1 MAQTPWNETVF
12 NNAIEKFTVA
22 IHFPQ
27 GCRRINKKDGKSSA
41 SAVTF
46 DIQIKYGTGS
56 WQNLKQTGGLLDD
69 PTITVG
75 LDNPIK
81 DGFTYPKTY
90 VAKEGHFNNN
100 VLPITVRI
108 QRKTVTFNGTQQED
122 SDFTTYNTS
131 ILQSVTGYRNVKAAT
146 DPKNTALAKT
156 ALSVLATNQLSG
168 QIEGINALVQT
179 HCWDWDQASNTWIIR
194 DTNNPASLFL
204 YVLTHPANPQRI
216 VGGTVTEPYLVNPT
230 DIATKVNLDKIKYWH
245 NFCNQTR
252 TYTDRYN
259 VVHTF
264 KYTYN
269 SVMSNQRSVLEVLRD
284 ICAAG
289 RASPALVDGKWT
301 VNIDEEKT
309 VNGVLQVVQHF
320 SPHNS
325 WGFEGVKAL
334 PKTPDALK
342 IRIYDEDADYRE
354 NELIVYNTGYDEYDG
369 VGVKGAELFESI
381 TLPGVT
387 NKWHATDL
395 GKWHFAQIKLRPE
408 VYTLNTDIEYL
419 VCNRGDLVKVTHD
432 VPMWGLASGRIKNR
446 IDPTIFELDETVP
459 IETTKNY
466 TIRVRGSSGIS
477 TERQVKKTFN
487 VTSYSY
493 IGTTVTL
500 VLDSSIHPLE
510 VGNSLTVNVAS
521 AINTAGALLTFV
533 SGATVRYTKAGLS
546 GQATNTPVTGTIT
559 LNDGYYSKIQTVS
572 SLTTTECSPLDL
584 FLYGELGQESQDLV
598 VLSIEPTNSKSA
610 RITLIDYGVTD
621 TYNIFTD
628 YHNLT
633 GKEFETQ
640 ISTESINIYNSI
652 GDLVPLIDE
661 TKVKSDDS
669 AMEKTSTGVYVFGI
683 MVPYNNPLDLP
694 GTVDGVEGEFNR
706 LTSNSSIGSRFVTAP
721 LTKNSI
727 LFKDVE
733 KDEAY
738 KFRLRYFTSDGRVG
752 LWSDWYNHTV
762 VGRSIAPENVVDFD
776 YVVTETGIQLS
787 WEKCLAEDYKTTI
800 VKDITGATWAT
811 GVELFNGPTTNWVWP
826 TAVTN
831 NYTLAAKHENASGI
845 QSTDATTLSIN
856 YQQLSLSA
864 IVVDIDN
871 DNHQVPADE
880 DGSNPVLLLSGT
892 KISVLQ
898 GGTLLKY
905 DGVGTASGR
914 WKIVSRVATGGI
926 VPAASINA
934 VQNPTTGD
942 DYAEVGN
949 ITAFT
954 GDVGTITYT
963 ISGFTYNNNAP
974 FTVTAVQSFVKQKSG
989 ENPIIYKIFMSTPT
1003 VYKNSPNNTT
1013 AGPFNEIT
1021 GGAKKYVGNTSTN
1034 FGYLGITPYIGTT
1047 AGTESRVNVSGGDG
1061 VVFSPSPS
1069 DQSTKFVIRLYE
1081 TNVSTTVL
1089 DTETVHVVFKGDV
1102 GLGNALVYAYK
1113 RSATAVTDNPGAVD
1127 YSFTTK
1133 QITTTT
1139 LANSWSKTIPTGTDP
1154 LYVTVA
1160 SASSNT
1166 ATDSIAANEWS
1177 TPVIQTKNGIN
1188 SATVYLYRRNST
1200 PSTAPTLR
1208 TGGSSTY
1215 TFNPGDITGF
1225 DPNWSDAI
1233 PDSANGTTVWV
1244 IQATA
1249 ASDGATDTILDSEW
1263 STPQIL
1269 SSLGQGQVKG
1279 LSFLRS
1285 VSQPSTPTGGSYAS
1299 PTATG
1304 WSDGIPSGSDPLWM
1318 TTRIFTSDGLSPQ
1331 QAVWTT
1337 PQKTSAL
1344 GDGVTAYFS
1353 ANQTGPWSTTATT
1366 TDQWMRIDTTVN
1378 GVVTT
1383 GVPIKIKGEGGQG
1396 QVKGL
1401 SFLRSVSQPSTPTGG
1416 SYASPT
1422 ATGWSDGIPSGSNP
1436 VWMVTRIFTSD
1447 GLTPQQAA
1455 WTTPQKVSAL
1465 GDGVTAYFSANQTG
1479 PWSTTATS
1487 TDEWMRI
1494 DTTVN
1499 GVVTTGVA
1507 VKIKGEQGPVSTTPG
1522 PAGTPGDLFQKVYIA
1537 TANQA
1542 TVPSSPSGAPPG
1554 GWSATPPTLTG
1565 VQAQWESDGKGSWN
1579 GSSYTWTWST
1589 PYLSYFKVNT
1599 LEAITTNTGSL
1610 NVSGTITSG
1619 SGSPA
1624 ISGNAMTGSGGVIY
1638 NDGRFAFGN
1647 STDYILW
1654 NGTSVVIT
1662 GKGHFSASTSVLGI
1676 DAAVSGTASGG
1687 VTAGVRGTGGSYGVF
1702 GSGSSTAGVAGFT
1715 GSSGNGVLGSSNSSG
1730 TGVRG
1735 ESSTGIAIKAVST
1748 SGTGVEASGTLAFSG
1763 SATGTGSAFYG
1774 ICTSSG
1780 NTTSQASICT
1790 GGYALTGTG
1799 IISVSG
1805 NVIGGTSD
1813 IRLKT
1818 NIVPLTGALQKVSSL
1833 SGFTYNHNELGG
1845 SLGLDTV
1852 ERFVGLSAQDVEK
1865 VVPEAVKLAAF
1876 DTNTADGTSKTG
1888 NNYKTLQYEKLVPLL
1903 IEAIKELKQE
1913 LDRFKTNSGAK

>member
-108 QRKTVTFNGTQQED
+108 QRKTVTFNGAQQED

-179 HCWDWDQASNTWIIR
+179 HCWDWDQATNNWIIR

-216 VGGTVTEPYLVNPT
+216 VGGTVTEPYLVNPVN
-230 DIATKVNLDKIKYWH
+230 IFNKVNLDKIKYWH

-259 VVHTF
+259 VVHSF

-309 VNGVLQVVQHF
+309 VNGILQVVQHF

-342 IRIYDEDADYRE
+342 VRIYDEDADYRE

-432 VPMWGLASGRIKNR
+432 VPMWGLGSGRIKNR

-500 VLDSSIHPLE
+500 VLDSNIHPLE

-521 AINTAGALLTFV
+521 PINTAGALLTFV
-533 SGATVRYTKAGLS
+533 SGSTVRYTKPGLS
-546 GQATNTPVTGTIT
+546 GQVTNTPVTGTVT

-652 GDLVPLIDE
+652 GDLVPLVDE

-694 GTVDGVEGEFNR
+694 GTVDGVEGEINR
-706 LTSNSSIGSRFVTAP
+706 LTSNSSMGSRFVTAP

-727 LFKDVE
+727 LFKDVD
-733 KDEAY
+733 KDAVY

-762 VGRSIAPENVVDFD
+762 VGKSIAPENVVDFD

-800 VKDITGATWAT
+800 VKNITGATWAT

-831 NYTLAAKHENASGI
+831 SYILAAKHENASGI

-871 DNHQVPADE
+871 DNHQVPAAE

-926 VPAASINA
+926 TPAASINA

-942 DYAEVGN
+942 SYAEVGN

-989 ENPIIYKIFMSTPT
+989 QNPIIYKIFMSTPT

-1034 FGYLGITPYIGTT
+1034 FGYLGITPYVGTT
-1047 AGTESRVNVSGGDG
+1047 PGTESRVNVSGGDG
-1061 VVFSPSPS
+1061 IVFSPSPS
-1069 DQSTKFVIRLYE
+1069 DQSTKFVVKLYE

-1113 RSATAVTDNPGAVD
+1113 RSATTVTDNPGAVD

-1133 QITTTT
+1133 QITTAT

-1160 SASSNT
+1160 TASSNT

-1177 TPVIQTKNGIN
+1177 TPVVQTQNGIN

-1215 TFNPGDITGF
+1215 TFSTGDITGF
-1225 DPNWSDAI
+1225 DSNWSDAI

-1249 ASDGATDTILDSEW
+1249 ANTGTTDTILDSEW
-1263 STPQIL
+1263 STPQVL

-1285 VSQPSTPTGGSYAS
+1285 VSQPSIPTGGSYAS

-1304 WSDGIPSGSDPLWM
+1304 WSDGIP
-1318 TTRIFTSDGLSPQ
+1318 T
-1331 QAVWTT
+1331 
-1337 PQKTSAL
+1337 
-1344 GDGVTAYFS
+1344 
-1353 ANQTGPWSTTATT
+1353 
-1366 TDQWMRIDTTVN
+1366 
-1378 GVVTT
+1378 
-1383 GVPIKIKGEGGQG
+1383 
-1396 QVKGL
+1396 
-1401 SFLRSVSQPSTPTGG
+1401 
-1416 SYASPT
+1416 
-1422 ATGWSDGIPSGSNP
+1422 GSNP

-1455 WTTPQKVSAL
+1455 WTTPQKTSAL

-1619 SGSPA
+1619 TGSPA
-1624 ISGNAMTGSGGVIY
+1624 ISGNTMTGTGGVIY

-1647 STDYILW
+1647 NTDYILW

-1662 GKGHFSASTSVLGI
+1662 GKGHFSASSAILGI

-1687 VTAGVRGTGGSYGVF
+1687 VTAGVRGTGGSYGVI
-1702 GSGSSTAGVAGFT
+1702 GSGSSTAGVGGFSST
-1715 GSSGNGVLGSSNSSG
+1715 GIGVLGSSNSSG
-1730 TGVRG
+1730 TGLRG
-1735 ESSTGIAIKAVST
+1735 ESSTGVGVKAVST
-1748 SGTGVEASGTLAFSG
+1748 TGVGVEASGSVAVSG
-1763 SATGTGSAFYG
+1763 SVTGSGTAFYG

-1780 NTTSQASICT
+1780 STTSQASICT

-1805 NVIGGTSD
+1805 NVIGGASD

-1852 ERFVGLSAQDVEK
+1852 ERFVGLSAQEVEK

-1876 DTNTADGTSKTG
+1876 DTNTTDGTSKTG

-1913 LDRFKTNSGAK
+1913 LDRLKSNSGAK